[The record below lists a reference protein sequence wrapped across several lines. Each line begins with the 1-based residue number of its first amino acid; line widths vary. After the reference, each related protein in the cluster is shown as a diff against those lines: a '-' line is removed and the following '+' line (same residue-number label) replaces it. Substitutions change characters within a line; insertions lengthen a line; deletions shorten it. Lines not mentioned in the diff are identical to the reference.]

1 MLARNSAGNNLN
13 KNKTD
18 HTWVQQDEA
27 GVKCR
32 LLAPVDPAI
41 IQRGPMAKRE
51 ERGMPSQ
58 VYVLRKHREMHVSE
72 AEPCTT
78 STNQHDGPV
87 IGGSRFIKDERNRV
101 YVVLIHISDSHII
114 YTAWLLYFRLFHAK
128 KSLKHMIL
136 YLL

>member
-1 MLARNSAGNNLN
+1 MKVPRSQRLLPDGGRVYLDDQHVLARNSAGNNLN

-41 IQRGPMAKRE
+41 IQRGPMAKRK

-87 IGGSRFIKDERNRV
+87 SGCFFDINYFF
-101 YVVLIHISDSHII
+101 
-114 YTAWLLYFRLFHAK
+114 LLLFFFPFHRIA
-128 KSLKHMIL
+128 
-136 YLL
+136 

>member
-1 MLARNSAGNNLN
+1 MKVPRGQRLLPDGGCVYLDDQHVLARNSAGNNLN

-87 IGGSRFIKDERNRV
+87 SGCFFN
-101 YVVLIHISDSHII
+101 I
-114 YTAWLLYFRLFHAK
+114 YYFFLLLFFFPFHR
-128 KSLKHMIL
+128 IT
-136 YLL
+136 